1 MIKEAESKEEIK
13 DKRERIN
20 CILDAATSLFC
31 EKGYANVT
39 VQEIADRA
47 GLNKA
52 TLYYHMES
60 KEELLFSIFDTICSL
75 LIRKFKEVMKKPISP
90 LQKLKEIIY
99 AYLSSLTDNPQA
111 FRVFVSEGR
120 ELKGE
125 HQKHIHRE
133 CNLIIRM
140 VEEILHEG
148 VNKGIFNLPDT
159 YIATLAILGMCNWA
173 AHWLPSHP
181 EISVDQVCQTF
192 LYLITQG
199 ILS

>member
-1 MIKEAESKEEIK
+1 MIKEAKTSETKAKK
-13 DKRERIN
+13 DHIN
-20 CILDAATSLFC
+20 NILNAATALFC

-75 LIRKFKEVMKKPISP
+75 LIRKFKEVMKRPIAP
-90 LQKLKEIIY
+90 AQKLQEIIN
-99 AYLSSLTDNPQA
+99 AYLTSLSEHPQA

-120 ELKGE
+120 ELRGE

-148 VNKGIFNLPDT
+148 VNKGTFSLPDIS
-159 YIATLAILGMCNWA
+159 IATLAILGMCNWA

-181 EISVDQVCQTF
+181 EISVDQVGQTF
-192 LYLITQG
+192 FYLLSHG
-199 ILS
+199 ILT

>member
-1 MIKEAESKEEIK
+1 MTKEAKIIEAKPQK
-13 DKRERIN
+13 DRIN
-20 CILDAATSLFC
+20 NILDAATCLFC

-60 KEELLFSIFDTICSL
+60 KEELLFSIFDTICAL
-75 LIRKFKEVMKKPISP
+75 LIRKFKEVMKKPTSP
-90 LQKLKEIIY
+90 TQKLEEIIH
-99 AYLSSLTDNPQA
+99 AYLASLTENPQA

-120 ELKGE
+120 ELRGE
-125 HQKHIHRE
+125 HQKHIHKE

-148 VNKGIFNLPDT
+148 VNKGVFRLADT
-159 YIATLAILGMCNWA
+159 SITALAVLGMCNWA

-181 EISVDQVCQTF
+181 EISVDQVSQTF
-192 LYLITQG
+192 FYLISQG
-199 ILS
+199 ILN

>member
-1 MIKEAESKEEIK
+1 MIKEAKTSETKTKK
-13 DKRERIN
+13 DHIN
-20 CILDAATSLFC
+20 NILNAATALFC

-75 LIRKFKEVMKKPISP
+75 LIRKFKEVMKRPIAP
-90 LQKLKEIIY
+90 AQKLQEIIH
-99 AYLSSLTDNPQA
+99 AYLTSLSEHPQA

-120 ELKGE
+120 ELRGE

-148 VNKGIFNLPDT
+148 VNKGTFSLPDIS
-159 YIATLAILGMCNWA
+159 IATLAILGMCNWA

-181 EISVDQVCQTF
+181 EISVDQVGQTF
-192 LYLITQG
+192 FYLISQG
-199 ILS
+199 ILT

>member
-1 MIKEAESKEEIK
+1 MIKEAKTSETKAKK
-13 DKRERIN
+13 DHIN
-20 CILDAATSLFC
+20 NILNAATALFC

-75 LIRKFKEVMKKPISP
+75 LIRKFKEVMKRPIAP
-90 LQKLKEIIY
+90 AQKLQEIIN
-99 AYLSSLTDNPQA
+99 AYLTSLSEHPQA

-120 ELKGE
+120 ELRGE

-148 VNKGIFNLPDT
+148 VNKGTFSLPDIS
-159 YIATLAILGMCNWA
+159 IATLAILGMCNWA

-181 EISVDQVCQTF
+181 EISVDQVGQTF
-192 LYLITQG
+192 FYLISQG
-199 ILS
+199 ILT

>member
-1 MIKEAESKEEIK
+1 MVKEAKIKEAKPKK
-13 DKRERIN
+13 DRIN
-20 CILDAATSLFC
+20 NILDAATYLFC

-39 VQEIADRA
+39 VQEIAARA

-60 KEELLFSIFDTICSL
+60 KEELLFSIFDTICAI
-75 LIRKFKEVMKKPISP
+75 LIRKFKEVMKKPVSP
-90 LQKLKEIIY
+90 VQKLREIIY
-99 AYLSSLTDNPQA
+99 AYLTSLSEHPQA

-120 ELKGE
+120 ELRGE

-140 VEEILHEG
+140 VEEVLHEG
-148 VNKGIFNLPDT
+148 VDKGVFRLPDIS
-159 YIATLAILGMCNWA
+159 IATLAILGMCNWA

-192 LYLITQG
+192 FYLISQG

>member
-1 MIKEAESKEEIK
+1 MIKEAKTSETKTKK
-13 DKRERIN
+13 DHIN
-20 CILDAATSLFC
+20 NILDAATALFC

-75 LIRKFKEVMKKPISP
+75 LIRKFKEVMKRPISP
-90 LQKLKEIIY
+90 AQKLQEIIH
-99 AYLSSLTDNPQA
+99 AYLTSLSEHPQA

-120 ELKGE
+120 ELRGE
-125 HQKHIHRE
+125 HQKHIHKE

-148 VNKGIFNLPDT
+148 VNKGAFSLSDIS
-159 YIATLAILGMCNWA
+159 IATLAILGMCNWA

-181 EISVDQVCQTF
+181 EISVDQVGQTF
-192 LYLITQG
+192 FYLISQG
-199 ILS
+199 ILT

>member
-1 MIKEAESKEEIK
+1 MIKEAKTSETKAKK
-13 DKRERIN
+13 DHIN
-20 CILDAATSLFC
+20 NILNAATALFC

-75 LIRKFKEVMKKPISP
+75 LIRKFKEVMKRPIAP
-90 LQKLKEIIY
+90 AQKLQEIIH
-99 AYLSSLTDNPQA
+99 AYLTSLSEHPQA

-120 ELKGE
+120 ELRGE

-148 VNKGIFNLPDT
+148 VNKGTFSLPDIS
-159 YIATLAILGMCNWA
+159 IATLAILGMCNWA

-181 EISVDQVCQTF
+181 EISVDQVGQTF
-192 LYLITQG
+192 FYLISQG
-199 ILS
+199 ILT

>member
-1 MIKEAESKEEIK
+1 MIKETNKK
-13 DKRERIN
+13 KERIN
-20 CILDAATSLFC
+20 HILEAATCLFS

-75 LIRKFKEVMKKPISP
+75 LIRKFREVMERPISP
-90 LQKLKEIIY
+90 AQKLKEIIY
-99 AYLSSLTDNPQA
+99 AYLASLSEHPQA

-120 ELKGE
+120 ELKGN

-133 CNLIIRM
+133 CNLMIRI

-148 VNKGIFNLPDT
+148 VEKGIFSLPDIT
-159 YIATLAILGMCNWA
+159 TATLAILGMCNWA
-173 AHWLPSHP
+173 AHWLPSHQELP
-181 EISVDQVCQTF
+181 IEDVCQTF
-192 LYLITQG
+192 FYLVTRG
-199 ILS
+199 ILSP

>member
-1 MIKEAESKEEIK
+1 MEPNKKK
-13 DKRERIN
+13 ERIN
-20 CILDAATSLFC
+20 HILEAATALFS

-75 LIRKFKEVMKKPISP
+75 LIRKFREVMKRPISP
-90 LQKLKEIIY
+90 AQKLKEVIH
-99 AYLSSLTDNPQA
+99 AYIATLSEHPQA

-125 HQKHIHRE
+125 HQRHIHRE
-133 CNLIIRM
+133 CNLMIRI

-148 VNKGIFNLPDT
+148 AEEGIFRLSDIST
-159 YIATLAILGMCNWA
+159 ATLAILGMCNWA
-173 AHWLPSHP
+173 AHWLPSHQELP
-181 EISVDQVCQTF
+181 VEKVSHTF
-192 LYLITQG
+192 YHLVTHG
-199 ILS
+199 ILSPGLSFP